1 MSGELAAVPI
11 MRREIMKTLGLAMAL
26 CLCGILSAGAQTRD
40 TVPGA
45 AAWEEYDAVASL
57 VNPQGEETGQVIVV
71 EAADGLL
78 LRLQAHGLP
87 PGWHAFHLH
96 QSGKCEAPSFE
107 SAGDHYEPEK
117 HPHGLLHKEG
127 PHAGDLPNIYVPADG
142 KVVQEIHTE
151 RLSLRGEANI
161 LDADGSAFIIHE
173 KADDYL
179 SQPSGAAGDRIACGV
194 AQAGKGQ

>member
-1 MSGELAAVPI
+1 MRGELAAVPV

-26 CLCGILSAGAQTRD
+26 CLCGMLSAGAQTHD

-45 AAWEEYDAVASL
+45 AAWEEYDAVATL
-57 VNPQGEETGQVIVV
+57 LNPQGEEIGQVIVV
-71 EAADGLL
+71 EAATGLL

-96 QSGKCEAPSFE
+96 QSGQCETPSFE
-107 SAGDHYEPEK
+107 LAGDHYHPEK
-117 HPHGLLHKEG
+117 RSHGLLHKEG

-142 KVVQEIHTE
+142 QVVQEIHTE
-151 RLSLRGEANI
+151 RLRLRGEANI
-161 LDADGSAFIIHE
+161 LDADSSAFIIHE

-194 AQAGKGQ
+194 VRAGKGQ

>member
-26 CLCGILSAGAQTRD
+26 CLCGMLSAGAQTHG
-40 TVPGA
+40 TAPGA
-45 AAWEEYDAVASL
+45 AAWEKYDAMASL
-57 VNPQGEETGQVIVV
+57 VNPQGEEIGQVIVV

-78 LRLQAHGLP
+78 LRLQAHDLP

-96 QSGKCEAPSFE
+96 QSGQCEAPSFK
-107 SAGDHYEPEK
+107 SAGDHYQPEK
-117 HPHGLLHKEG
+117 HSHGLLHKEG

-142 KVVQEIHTE
+142 KVVQEIHTG
-151 RLSLRGEANI
+151 RLSLSGEANI
-161 LDADGSAFIIHE
+161 LDEDGSAFIIHE

-179 SQPSGAAGDRIACGV
+179 SQPSGAAGDRIACGMV
-194 AQAGKGQ
+194 QPGKEQ